1 MVYKEVHC
9 LILVSL
15 THVANDVLSNLLVQL
30 LVDNVSL
37 EAGSL
42 VAEVFN
48 KFRVVDWGINIGD
61 ISGDFYLNVDL
72 LLDGLEERVVVL
84 GKEQNVLSTLASAAR
99 PSRPVDEA
107 VYLPAAQLNY
117 NIDVVDV

>member
-48 KFRVVDWGINIGD
+48 KFRVVD
-61 ISGDFYLNVDL
+61 
-72 LLDGLEERVVVL
+72 
-84 GKEQNVLSTLASAAR
+84 
-99 PSRPVDEA
+99 
-107 VYLPAAQLNY
+107 
-117 NIDVVDV
+117 